1 MRKVLLYGN
10 SLVMSTIGASLQE
23 CGDLELIHVDAG
35 PDHPAGLADAAAQLG
50 AREPVTIVF
59 DRATTRLDF
68 AMALLDEHPQ
78 VLLIGVDPE
87 THQALVWC
95 GRQASA
101 VVAADLVE
109 VITGGNVG
117 GSRPEWRSA
126 DRRAQE
132 VSASRHDPNQGG

>member
-87 THQALVWC
+87 THQALVWS
-95 GRQASA
+95 GRQAPA
-101 VVAADLVE
+101 VVAADLLQA
-109 VITGGNVG
+109 IIG
-117 GSRPEWRSA
+117 GSMDGSSLSLTSTQEP
-126 DRRAQE
+126 AQGE
-132 VSASRHDPNQGG
+132 ERLHLLMTRQ